1 MIGNDQVL
9 AALSEE
15 RLNNRRKMKV
25 SVICTLK
32 NEEKSIKELIGSIL
46 SQSKLPDEIVIVDG
60 GSTDGT
66 VEIINSYIK
75 SGAPINLIIKKGVN
89 IAEGRNIAIENAKC
103 DTIASIDAGSW
114 ADTDWLKNL
123 LRPFEDN
130 PSIDVVAGFF
140 LPDAKSKYEEVV
152 GELLYPKLENMNPD
166 RFLPSGRSIAFKKR
180 CWENVDGYPEWL
192 YTGEDALFDLK
203 LREQNYKFT
212 FARNAIVYWRPRTTL
227 RGLFKQYF
235 LYAKGATQARIT
247 NTITLEVYGE
257 NIVKYLMPLIF
268 KYCSSLLRKREI
280 VRLFY
285 VFIIL
290 SSVFIAKLTGI
301 VAGKITK
308 SHKME
313 RGCVGRT

>member
-1 MIGNDQVL
+1 
-9 AALSEE
+9 
-15 RLNNRRKMKV
+15 MKV
-25 SVICTLK
+25 SVTCTLK
-32 NEEKSIKELIGSIL
+32 DEEKSIKELIGSIL
-46 SQSKLPDEIVIVDG
+46 SQSKLPDKIVIVDG
-60 GSTDGT
+60 GSTDRT

-75 SGAPINLIIKKGVN
+75 SGAPINLIIKEGVN
-89 IAEGRNIAIENAKC
+89 IAEGRNIAIENAKY
-103 DTIASIDAGSW
+103 DNIASIDAGSW
-114 ADTDWLKNL
+114 ADKDWLKNL
-123 LRPFEDN
+123 LRPFEEFEED
-130 PSIDVVAGFF
+130 SSVDVVAGFF

-180 CWENVDGYPEWL
+180 CWETVGGYPEWL

-203 LREQNYKFT
+203 LRESGCKFA
-212 FARNAIVYWRPRTTL
+212 FARDAIVYWRPRTTL

-247 NTITLEVYGE
+247 NTITLEPYGE
-257 NIVKYLMPLIF
+257 NIVKYLVPLVL
-268 KYCSSLLRKREI
+268 KYCSSLFRKREI

-301 VAGKITK
+301 AAGKITK

-313 RGCVGRT
+313 RGTRRI